1 MLIKF
6 IERTS
11 SSRCTTEKTTP
22 SKDRDWVDKFQDWR
36 SRHKVLIVDEHIS
49 YHWKNNTSEL
59 KYWTDISWDWRS
71 QKKNGRRLLLEKN
84 TIDEVTP
91 GGPRFWWS
99 CHYMPSK
106 KQHIGNTKT
115 DLTNLEIDKVT
126 TEVSL
131 LTSMSPTAERT
142 TLRKTEIEPTDLEI
156 DEVITTSYR
165 WVHRL
170 PLRSNTVGE
179 VTISGSRYQ
188 WSCRLP
194 LKEQHC

>member
-1 MLIKF
+1 
-6 IERTS
+6 
-11 SSRCTTEKTTP
+11 
-22 SKDRDWVDKFQDWR
+22 
-36 SRHKVLIVDEHIS
+36 
-49 YHWKNNTSEL
+49 
-59 KYWTDISWDWRS
+59 
-71 QKKNGRRLLLEKN
+71 
-84 TIDEVTP
+84 
-91 GGPRFWWS
+91 
-99 CHYMPSK
+99 MPSK

-179 VTISGSRYQ
+179 VTISGSRY
-188 WSCRLP
+188 R
-194 LKEQHC
+194 